1 MKQYQDLL
9 RIVRDNGWD
18 EDVERTGI
26 GRRRWPAAPKLVF
39 DLRDGFPLL
48 TPKRVPFRWVAEE
61 LKLGDDDVVSVME
74 SACVDPGCPLVETHL
89 TVFGADGSTRR
100 WKLTRQRY
108 AVAKFI
114 VQQALR
120 QSPA

>member
-1 MKQYQDLL
+1 MHTLIPADDERS
-9 RIVRDNGWD
+9 RID
-18 EDVERTGI
+18 
-26 GRRRWPAAPKLVF
+26 PAHTAAIK
-39 DLRDGFPLL
+39 
-48 TPKRVPFRWVAEE
+48 RWVAEE
-61 LKLGDDDVVSVME
+61 LHLGDDDVVSVME

-89 TVFGADGSTRR
+89 AVFGADGSTRR